1 MLDVPP
7 FPLQS
12 FFAAWNRVYYGLFMS
27 KTALLF
33 AGQGAQVVG
42 MGKDLAEKFP
52 AAKAWFDRANAAL
65 GYDLAS
71 ICFNGPEAELTKT
84 ENAQPGIFLVSW
96 VCFEL
101 LKERVHSLKSAVY
114 GQNTAGATGDCG
126 HGTLDFQA
134 TAGLSLGEFTALTAA
149 GAMRFEDGLRVVRQ
163 RGKFMQEA
171 CDATRGGM
179 AAVIGLDEA
188 RTREVCAEAGVV
200 LANLNCPG
208 QIVISGEA
216 EKITKACELAKAGG
230 AKRAIPLPVV
240 GAYHSPLMAGAQP
253 KLQAELAKV
262 KLSPPSAMVISN
274 VTGQPHGDPG
284 QIQTRLVEQVTS
296 SVRWEESMRYLLV
309 QGFTRFIELGPGA
322 ALSGFMKRIDK
333 DAQMLNVAD
342 VTSLEATVTALTRG
356 ALKSDAS
363 A

>member
-1 MLDVPP
+1 
-7 FPLQS
+7 
-12 FFAAWNRVYYGLFMS
+12 MS

-33 AGQGAQVVG
+33 AGQGAQTVG
-42 MGKDLAEKFP
+42 MGKDLAENFP
-52 AAKAWFDRANAAL
+52 SAKAWFDRANAAL
-65 GYDLAS
+65 GYDLAA

-101 LKERVHSLKSAVY
+101 LKEQVQSLKSKAQSHGVS
-114 GQNTAGATGDCG
+114 GATLDFG
-126 HGTLDFQA
+126 HRTLDFQA

-149 GAMRFEDGLRVVRQ
+149 GAMSFEDGLRVVRQ

-188 RTREVCAEAGVV
+188 PTREVCAEAGVV

-208 QIVISGEA
+208 QLVISGET
-216 EKITKACELAKAGG
+216 EKITKACELAKARG
-230 AKRAIPLPVV
+230 AKRAIPLPVA

-253 KLQAELAKV
+253 KLQAELAKI
-262 KLSPPSAMVISN
+262 KISPPVMPVISN
-274 VTGQPHGDPG
+274 VTAQAHGAPTE
-284 QIQTRLVEQVTS
+284 ISARLVEQVTS
-296 SVRWEESMRYLLV
+296 SVLWEKSMRGLLA
-309 QGFTRFIELGPGA
+309 QGFTRFIELGPGT

-333 DAQMLNVAD
+333 SSQMLNVAD
-342 VTSLEATVTALTRG
+342 EASLEATVKTWIG
-356 ALKSDAS
+356 
-363 A
+363 